1 MILQIRDI
9 SISRCEPASALGVLP
24 MKERMIMRP
33 DNKNHQPNMRHGEH
47 DCVRRPFDSREIDR
61 LPQATEDDPPY
72 RPWWI
77 VDGSYSSEGADSQA

>member
-9 SISRCEPASALGVLP
+9 SISIGEPASALGVLP

-33 DNKNHQPNMRHGEH
+33 DNKNPRRSDSDTERN
-47 DCVRRPFDSREIDR
+47 VRRPYDSREIDR
-61 LPQATEDDPPY
+61 LPQATADDPPY

-77 VDGSYSSEGADSQA
+77 VDGPLSEGADPQA